1 MITPSSEST
10 TTTTTVS
17 SSCIMNTAA
26 AAADH
31 NSENRFSIANCAI
44 ESNNRTTITNKRVAT
59 HQCTNVD
66 RQPIL
71 PSQQRTVRYIN
82 HEHHITDQHMMTS
95 SLSIQTIN
103 SNKAE
108 VPIRKEEEE
117 EEDFDKHTLLIGRR
131 LHRIKRRLFLQLT
144 VPSIPSTMSTS
155 NSLSSS
161 SASAC
166 CSTTSLVLTVEKLG
180 M

>member
-1 MITPSSEST
+1 MITPSSES

-17 SSCIMNTAA
+17 SSCIMNTA

-44 ESNNRTTITNKRVAT
+44 ESNNRTTTNKRVAT

-82 HEHHITDQHMMTS
+82 HAHHITDQHYMTS
-95 SLSIQTIN
+95 SLSIQTIIN

-108 VPIRKEEEE
+108 VQIRKEEEE
-117 EEDFDKHTLLIGRR
+117 EEDFDKHNLLIGRR

-155 NSLSSS
+155 NLLSLSSAS
-161 SASAC
+161 SCSC
-166 CSTTSLVLTVEKLG
+166 CSTTSLVLTVE
-180 M
+180 

>member
-1 MITPSSEST
+1 MITPSSES

-26 AAADH
+26 AADH
-31 NSENRFSIANCAI
+31 TSENRFSIANCAI
-44 ESNNRTTITNKRVAT
+44 ESNNRTTSNERVAT
-59 HQCTNVD
+59 HQCTHVD

-82 HEHHITDQHMMTS
+82 HEHHITDQYMTS

-108 VPIRKEEEE
+108 VQIRKEEEEE
-117 EEDFDKHTLLIGRR
+117 EEDFDKHNLLIGRR

-144 VPSIPSTMSTS
+144 VPSIPPTLLTS
-155 NSLSSS
+155 NLLSSS
-161 SASAC
+161 SASSC
-166 CSTTSLVLTVEKLG
+166 CSTTSLVLTVE
-180 M
+180 

>member
-26 AAADH
+26 AADH
-31 NSENRFSIANCAI
+31 NNSENRFSIANCAI
-44 ESNNRTTITNKRVAT
+44 ESNNRTTTNKRVAT

-82 HEHHITDQHMMTS
+82 HEHHITDQHMTS
-95 SLSIQTIN
+95 SLSIQTIIN

-108 VPIRKEEEE
+108 VQIRKEEEEE
-117 EEDFDKHTLLIGRR
+117 EEDFDKHNLLIGRR

-155 NSLSSS
+155 NLLSSS
-161 SASAC
+161 SASACSC
-166 CSTTSLVLTVEKLG
+166 CSTTSLVLTVE
-180 M
+180 

>member
-1 MITPSSEST
+1 MITPSSET

-17 SSCIMNTAA
+17 SSCIMNTA

-44 ESNNRTTITNKRVAT
+44 ESNNRTTTNKRVAT
-59 HQCTNVD
+59 HQCTSVD

-71 PSQQRTVRYIN
+71 PSQQRTVRYSIQ
-82 HEHHITDQHMMTS
+82 EYHIADQHMTS
-95 SLSIQTIN
+95 SLSIPTIN
-103 SNKAE
+103 SNNKAE
-108 VPIRKEEEE
+108 VQIRKAEEEEE
-117 EEDFDKHTLLIGRR
+117 EEDFDKHNLLIGRR

-155 NSLSSS
+155 NLLSSS
-161 SASAC
+161 SASSCSC
-166 CSTTSLVLTVEKLG
+166 CSTTSLVLTVE
-180 M
+180 

>member
-1 MITPSSEST
+1 MITPSSET

-17 SSCIMNTAA
+17 TSCIMNTAA

-31 NSENRFSIANCAI
+31 NSENRFSIANYCAI
-44 ESNNRTTITNKRVAT
+44 ESNNRTTTNKRVAT

-82 HEHHITDQHMMTS
+82 HEHHITDQHRTS

-108 VPIRKEEEE
+108 VQIRKEEEE
-117 EEDFDKHTLLIGRR
+117 EEDFDKHNLLIGRR

-144 VPSIPSTMSTS
+144 VPSGPPTMSTS
-155 NSLSSS
+155 NLLSSS

-166 CSTTSLVLTVEKLG
+166 CSTTSLVLTVE
-180 M
+180 

>member
-26 AAADH
+26 AADH
-31 NSENRFSIANCAI
+31 NNSENRFSIANCAI
-44 ESNNRTTITNKRVAT
+44 ESNNRTTTTKRVAT

-71 PSQQRTVRYIN
+71 PSQEQRTVRYIN
-82 HEHHITDQHMMTS
+82 HEYHITDQHMTS

-103 SNKAE
+103 SNKVE
-108 VPIRKEEEE
+108 VQIRK
-117 EEDFDKHTLLIGRR
+117 EEDFDKHNLLIGRR

-155 NSLSSS
+155 NLLSSS
-161 SASAC
+161 SASSCSC
-166 CSTTSLVLTVEKLG
+166 CSTTSLVLTVE
-180 M
+180 

>member
-17 SSCIMNTAA
+17 SCCIMNTAA

-44 ESNNRTTITNKRVAT
+44 ESNNRTTTNKRVAT

-82 HEHHITDQHMMTS
+82 HEYHITDQHMTS

-108 VPIRKEEEE
+108 VQIRKEEEE
-117 EEDFDKHTLLIGRR
+117 EEDFDKHNLLIGRR

-155 NSLSSS
+155 NLLSSS
-161 SASAC
+161 SASSCSC
-166 CSTTSLVLTVEKLG
+166 CSTTSLVLTVE
-180 M
+180 

>member
-10 TTTTTVS
+10 TNTTVP

-26 AAADH
+26 AADH
-31 NSENRFSIANCAI
+31 NNSENRFSIANCAI
-44 ESNNRTTITNKRVAT
+44 ESNNRTTTNKRVAT

-82 HEHHITDQHMMTS
+82 HEYHITDQHMTS

-103 SNKAE
+103 SNNKAE
-108 VPIRKEEEE
+108 VQIRKEEEEEE
-117 EEDFDKHTLLIGRR
+117 EEDFDKHNLLTGRR

-144 VPSIPSTMSTS
+144 VPSIPSPMLTS

-166 CSTTSLVLTVEKLG
+166 CSTTSLVLTVE
-180 M
+180 

>member
-1 MITPSSEST
+1 MITPSLES

-26 AAADH
+26 AADH
-31 NSENRFSIANCAI
+31 NNSENRFSIANCAI

-82 HEHHITDQHMMTS
+82 HEHHITDQHMTS

-117 EEDFDKHTLLIGRR
+117 EDFDKHTLLTGRR

-144 VPSIPSTMSTS
+144 VPSIPSTLLTS

-166 CSTTSLVLTVEKLG
+166 CSTTSLVLTVE
-180 M
+180 

>member
-1 MITPSSEST
+1 MITPSSET
-10 TTTTTVS
+10 ITTTTVS
-17 SSCIMNTAA
+17 SSCIMNTA

-44 ESNNRTTITNKRVAT
+44 ESNNRTTTNKRVAT

-82 HEHHITDQHMMTS
+82 HEYHITDQHYMTS

-117 EEDFDKHTLLIGRR
+117 EEDFDKHNLLIGRR

-155 NSLSSS
+155 NLLSSS
-161 SASAC
+161 SASSC
-166 CSTTSLVLTVEKLG
+166 CSTTSLVLTVE
-180 M
+180 